1 MQDMHNNL
9 IEKQVKD
16 LSRHFFFP
24 KKINDHQVN
33 KNLFEKIFVPLNNSK
48 IIYNSQNK

>member
-24 KKINDHQVN
+24 KEN
-33 KNLFEKIFVPLNNSK
+33 KWSSGKQKFVWKDICTPK
-48 IIYNSQNK
+48 